1 MSNKTEIVV
10 RGASYRKV
18 FSAISGEGVFQHP
31 QAISLIDLG
40 MMSEMEIFHHLT
52 SSALKSRQRVCNP
65 GVQSIR
71 APML

>member
-10 RGASYRKV
+10 RWASYRKV

-52 SSALKSRQRVCNP
+52 SRQRPNQRSSE
-65 GVQSIR
+65 QSED
-71 APML
+71 LF